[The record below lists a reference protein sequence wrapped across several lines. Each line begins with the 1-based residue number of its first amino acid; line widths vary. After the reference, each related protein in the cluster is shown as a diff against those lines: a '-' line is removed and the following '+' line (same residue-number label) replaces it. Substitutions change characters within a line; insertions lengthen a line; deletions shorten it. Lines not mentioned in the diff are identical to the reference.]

1 MTLAQ
6 SVMLNRDGCSYYSV
20 SKGGKCE
27 SKLRSL
33 PRTLGIATS
42 DVRRHE
48 ATPGPSSRQESEA
61 NVLGLIVQYPPKLS
75 ALRRS
80 NGKTA
85 EFLLH
90 LETENAELRHQA
102 VELALQ
108 IQKLVESQ
116 VR

>member
-1 MTLAQ
+1 MLGLRDGRSHFPVSDEGQMQKQVTQLAQ
-6 SVMLNRDGCSYYSV
+6 DV
-20 SKGGKCE
+20 
-27 SKLRSL
+27 
-33 PRTLGIATS
+33 GIATS

-48 ATPGPSSRQESEA
+48 ATPGPSSRQEESEA

>member
-1 MTLAQ
+1 MATSVFRRDEVKREQ
-6 SVMLNRDGCSYYSV
+6 SSRP
-20 SKGGKCE
+20 E
-27 SKLRSL
+27 SK
-33 PRTLGIATS
+33 
-42 DVRRHE
+42 
-48 ATPGPSSRQESEA
+48 A
-61 NVLGLIVQYPPKLS
+61 NFSGSIVQYPTKMNAPG
-75 ALRRS
+75 RS

-85 EFLLH
+85 EFLVK

>member
-1 MTLAQ
+1 MLGLRDGRSHLPVSDEGRMQKQVTQLAQ
-6 SVMLNRDGCSYYSV
+6 DV
-20 SKGGKCE
+20 
-27 SKLRSL
+27 
-33 PRTLGIATS
+33 GIATS

-48 ATPGPSSRQESEA
+48 ATPGPCSRQESEA

-80 NGKTA
+80 NGNTA

>member
-1 MTLAQ
+1 MQKQVTQLAQ
-6 SVMLNRDGCSYYSV
+6 DV
-20 SKGGKCE
+20 
-27 SKLRSL
+27 
-33 PRTLGIATS
+33 GIATS
-42 DVRRHE
+42 EVRRHG
-48 ATPGPSSRQESEA
+48 AALGPSSRQESEA
-61 NVLGLIVQYPPKLS
+61 NVLGLIVQYPPKLN

-108 IQKLVESQ
+108 IQKLVERQ
-116 VR
+116 LR